1 LKVSQHILFT
11 ISQKIKF
18 LLFKNNDMKT
28 IVSNLILGS
37 TAILLLFSSCD
48 ATRRSSK
55 QNKGVVIGATTGAVI
70 GGILGNNVGNKN
82 NTALG
87 AVLGAAIG
95 GVAGGIIGNK
105 MDKQA
110 EKIKTEIP
118 GAKVERVGEGINVTF
133 DENNPDGSKSG
144 VYFATNKYN
153 ITPNS
158 QLAIDK
164 LVKIF
169 TEYPETNI
177 LVEGHTDNVGGDA
190 PNMILSQR
198 RASAVGDALKGAGLS
213 TNRLVVKWYGE
224 SQPKVDNET
233 VEGKASN
240 RRVEFSIT
248 ANEKMKAEA
257 KKEAGKTP

>member
-1 LKVSQHILFT
+1 MKKIILNTMLGVIAISMLFT
-11 ISQKIKF
+11 
-18 LLFKNNDMKT
+18 
-28 IVSNLILGS
+28 
-37 TAILLLFSSCD
+37 SCD
-48 ATRRSSK
+48 ATRRASK
-55 QNKGVVIGATTGAVI
+55 QDKGVAIGAGAGAVI
-70 GGILGNNVGNKN
+70 GGIIGNNVGNKK

-87 AVLGAAIG
+87 AVLGAVVG

-144 VYFATNKYN
+144 VYFETAKYN
-153 ITPNS
+153 ISSNS
-158 QLAIDK
+158 RLAIDK

-177 LVEGHTDNVGGDA
+177 LVEGHTDNVGTDA
-190 PNMILSQR
+190 ANLLLSQK
-198 RASAVGDALKGAGLS
+198 RANAVGDALKAEGLS
-213 TNRLVVKWYGE
+213 PNRLTVKWYGE
-224 SQPKVDNET
+224 TQPKEDNAT
-233 VEGKASN
+233 AEGRASN
-240 RRVEFSIT
+240 RRVSFSIT

-257 KKEAGKTP
+257 KTEADKGQ

>member
-1 LKVSQHILFT
+1 MKKIISNIIIGTAALLILFT
-11 ISQKIKF
+11 
-18 LLFKNNDMKT
+18 
-28 IVSNLILGS
+28 
-37 TAILLLFSSCD
+37 SCD
-48 ATRRSSK
+48 STRRASK
-55 QNKGVVIGATTGAVI
+55 QNKGVAIGAGAGAII
-70 GGILGNNVGNKN
+70 GGILGNNVGNKS

-144 VYFATNKYN
+144 VYFETAKYN
-153 ITPNS
+153 ISSNS
-158 QLAIDK
+158 RLAVDK

-177 LVEGHTDNVGGDA
+177 LVEGHTDNVGSDA
-190 PNMILSQR
+190 SNLTLSQR
-198 RASAVGDALKGAGLS
+198 RANAVGDELKRDGLAS
-213 TNRLVVKWYGE
+213 NRLTVKWYGE
-224 SQPKVDNET
+224 SQPKEDNAT
-233 VEGKASN
+233 TEGKASN
-240 RRVEFSIT
+240 RRVSFSIT
-248 ANEKMKAEA
+248 ANEKMKADAKTEA
-257 KKEAGKTP
+257 DKGQ

>member
-1 LKVSQHILFT
+1 
-11 ISQKIKF
+11 
-18 LLFKNNDMKT
+18 MKT
-28 IVSNLILGS
+28 IMSKTILGAV
-37 TAILLLFSSCD
+37 AITMLFASCD
-48 ATRRSSK
+48 ATRRASK
-55 QNKGVVIGATTGAVI
+55 QDKGVAIGAGAGAVI

-144 VYFATNKYN
+144 VYFATNKFN
-153 ITPNS
+153 ITSNS

-177 LVEGHTDNVGGDA
+177 LVEGHTDNVGADA
-190 PNMILSQR
+190 ANLALSQK
-198 RASAVGDALKGAGLS
+198 RANAVGDALKAAGLS
-213 TNRLVVKWYGE
+213 PNRLIVKWYGE
-224 SQPKVDNET
+224 AQPKQDNT
-233 VEGKASN
+233 TAEGKASN

-257 KKEAGKTP
+257 KTEADKGQ